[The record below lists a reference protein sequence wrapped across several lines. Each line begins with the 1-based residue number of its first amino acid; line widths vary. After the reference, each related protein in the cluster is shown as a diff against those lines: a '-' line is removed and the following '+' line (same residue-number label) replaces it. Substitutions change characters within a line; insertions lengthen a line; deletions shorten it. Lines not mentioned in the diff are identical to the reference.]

1 MTYREILRLPMRHLR
16 QYRMVFSLGLC
27 LILIVGMYPSDIQ
40 GYRATPYGGYD
51 MPAVVLVEDKLR
63 HLNTIAAF
71 AVPLVLRDWV
81 GLKQLSVV
89 VLAGT
94 AATHIPKHVLDR
106 VTIGGTRLGERP
118 NRPTSRHNMP
128 SGHSSLASAVIWFL
142 GRRYGWGWLALTVP
156 ITLATMGT
164 RVLLN
169 AHTISAVLVGAL
181 VGLLV
186 TALFVTRREKPSD
199 QGVTAPVIRT
209 TGSAK

>member
-1 MTYREILRLPMRHLR
+1 MTYKEILRLPGRHLR
-16 QYRMVFSLGLC
+16 QNRLVFSLGLG
-27 LILIVGMYPSDIQ
+27 LILLISVYPSDIAS
-40 GYRATPYGGYD
+40 YRANPYPGYE

-63 HLNTIAAF
+63 HINTIAAF
-71 AVPLVLRDWV
+71 AVPIVLRDWV

-94 AATHIPKHVLDR
+94 AATHIPKRALDQ
-106 VTIGGTRLGERP
+106 VTIAGTRLGERP

-169 AHTISAVLVGAL
+169 AHTISAVLAGAL
-181 VGLLV
+181 VGILV
-186 TALFVTRREKPSD
+186 TALFVTRREKPL
-199 QGVTAPVIRT
+199 A
-209 TGSAK
+209 